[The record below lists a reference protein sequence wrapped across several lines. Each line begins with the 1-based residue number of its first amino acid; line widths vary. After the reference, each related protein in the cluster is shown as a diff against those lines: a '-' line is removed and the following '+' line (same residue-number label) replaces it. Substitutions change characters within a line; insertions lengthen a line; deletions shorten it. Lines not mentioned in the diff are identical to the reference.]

1 MKDCLINWKAVF
13 DVNLV
18 CYPHYA
24 AGGLV
29 CNILNNQPNT
39 NITSATLLGHG
50 EHELFIGDSDDVFDE
65 YSVEAFNKKYQA
77 LLGRDSLLPWQGTH
91 CHPKL
96 LDQAMFESILSIT
109 TASIKSKLYR
119 WIRVYN
125 LYFAQKWTQ
134 LPRAQHDDKMRST
147 AKSYLLP
154 FYQCNYSNAFNL
166 EFSDIV
172 EKTPRFTRLC
182 RHLAG
187 NCDLT
192 KVDQWLEHNSF
203 LTNFTSTKEYEFFMQ
218 AEYEISTQ
226 QAYEFQ

>member
-1 MKDCLINWKAVF
+1 
-13 DVNLV
+13 VNLV

-29 CNILNNQPNT
+29 CNILNKQPNT
-39 NITSATLLGHG
+39 GVTSATLLGHG
-50 EHELFIGDSDDVFDE
+50 EHELFIGDSQDVFDN
-65 YSVEAFNKKYQA
+65 YSVELFNQKYQLSVNQA
-77 LLGRDSLLPWQGTH
+77 TSLTWQGTH

-96 LDQAMFESILSIT
+96 LNPDMFESILSIT

-125 LYFAQKWTQ
+125 LYFAQRWAQ
-134 LPRAQHDDKMRST
+134 LSHEQQDNKMRAT
-147 AKSYLLP
+147 VKSYLVP
-154 FYQCNYSNAFNL
+154 FYQCEHPNAVNL

-182 RHLAG
+182 RHLVG
-187 NCDLT
+187 NCELT

-203 LTNFTSTKEYEFFMQ
+203 LNNFTNTKEYEFFMQ

-226 QAYEFQ
+226 QSYEFQ